1 MAGKVTVRENVCKG
15 CELCIAVCPKKIMA
29 IDSGK
34 LNAMGYHPAY
44 CTSSEA
50 CIACAMCAIM
60 CPDSAIQVEKE

>member
-1 MAGKVTVRENVCKG
+1 MAGKVTVREDICKG

-34 LNAMGYHPAY
+34 LNAKGYNTAH
-44 CTSSEA
+44 CIDQEA
-50 CIACAMCAIM
+50 CIACAMCALM